1 MNSIKKQLKNIIK
14 EAILAAMD
22 IRDFDKLHQEI
33 DNVAGQM
40 NEEERARL
48 LRLLAL
54 DLSEFTGKNHLLN
67 RRVNPANN

>member
-1 MNSIKKQLKNIIK
+1 
-14 EAILAAMD
+14 MD
-22 IRDFDKLHQEI
+22 IRDFEKLHQEI

-67 RRVNPANN
+67 RRVNPAND